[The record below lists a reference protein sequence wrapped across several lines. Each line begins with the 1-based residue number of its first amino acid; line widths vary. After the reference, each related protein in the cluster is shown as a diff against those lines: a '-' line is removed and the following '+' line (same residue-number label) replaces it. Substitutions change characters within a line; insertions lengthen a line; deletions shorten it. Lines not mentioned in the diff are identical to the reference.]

1 MLATLAAAQLAYG
14 DLPLLDRAA
23 LTVLEGDRI
32 GLIGRNGSGKSS
44 LLRVIAGLAPLEDGE
59 PPAPDRLAVALL

>member
-1 MLATLAAAQLAYG
+1 MTLATLAGAQLAYG

-44 LLRVIAGLAPLEDGE
+44 LLRVLAGLAQLDDG
-59 PPAPDRLAVALL
+59 